1 MTRMPAR
8 MPAAPGPGL
17 VVLDFDGTLADSFA
31 WFCSV
36 LNGVADRYRFRRVE
50 AHEVEELRLQGA
62 RAIVAHLG
70 IPRWKLPLI
79 ARHMHALAARDAAQI
94 ALFPGV
100 PAMLDAVAEAGVPL
114 AILSSNR
121 ADTVRRVLG
130 PDSAARIGTYACGAS
145 IFGKARRLRALL
157 ARTGVAP
164 HRALCIGDEIRDLEA
179 ARALGCPFGAVAWGY
194 TDPRTL
200 ASLGPEHLFSEPGE
214 IARLAAGGGGHM
226 PRLAPG
232 TMLVPLPLPNG
243 S

>member
-214 IARLAAGGGGHM
+214 IARLAAGGAGHM

>member
-1 MTRMPAR
+1 MAGH
-8 MPAAPGPGL
+8 AAGPRL
-17 VVLDFDGTLADSFA
+17 VVLDFDGTLADSFD

-36 LNGVADRYRFRRVE
+36 LNGVAERYRFRTVE
-50 AHEVEELRLQGA
+50 AHEVDALRLQGA

-79 ARHMHALAARDAAQI
+79 ARHLHALAARDAARI

-100 PAMLDAVAEAGVPL
+100 PEMLSGVAAAGVPM

-121 ADTVRRVLG
+121 ADTVRRILG
-130 PDSAARIGTYACGAS
+130 PENAGRIDAYACGAAL
-145 IFGKARRLRALL
+145 FGKARRLRALL
-157 ARTGVAP
+157 ARRGVAP
-164 HRALCIGDEIRDLEA
+164 DRALCIGDEIRDLEA

-194 TDPRTL
+194 TDPRAL
-200 ASLGPEHLFSEPGE
+200 AAQGPEHLFSEPGE
-214 IARLAAGGGGHM
+214 IARLVAGAAAHR

-232 TMLVPLPLPNG
+232 TTLAPLPLPNG

>member
-1 MTRMPAR
+1 MNRSITPPR
-8 MPAAPGPGL
+8 L
-17 VVLDFDGTLADSFA
+17 VVLDFDGTLADSFD

-50 AHEVEELRLQGA
+50 AHEVDDLRLQGA

-70 IPRWKLPLI
+70 IPRWKLPFI

-100 PAMLDAVAEAGVPL
+100 PDMLAEIAAAGVGL

-130 PDSAARIGTYACGAS
+130 PGNAAPIGAYACGAS
-145 IFGKARRLRALL
+145 IFGKGRRLRALL
-157 ARTGVAP
+157 ARTGVRPAQ
-164 HRALCIGDEIRDLEA
+164 ALCIGDEIRDLDA
-179 ARALGCPFGAVAWGY
+179 ARALGCPFGAVSWGY
-194 TDPRTL
+194 TDPRAL
-200 ASLGPEHLFSEPGE
+200 AAQEPDYLFSEPAEIARE
-214 IARLAAGGGGHM
+214 IARLAAGVSDHW

-232 TMLVPLPLPNG
+232 TTLAPLPLPNG

>member
-1 MTRMPAR
+1 MPPR
-8 MPAAPGPGL
+8 PGEAGPSL

-50 AHEVEELRLQGA
+50 AHEVEGLRLQGA

-70 IPRWKLPLI
+70 IPRWKLPFI
-79 ARHMHALAARDAAQI
+79 ARHMHALAARDAARI

-100 PAMLDAVAEAGVPL
+100 PAMLAGVQEAGVAL

-130 PDSAARIGTYACGAS
+130 PENAGRIAAYACGAS
-145 IFGKARRLRALL
+145 LFGKARRLRGLL
-157 ARTGVAP
+157 ALRGVP
-164 HRALCIGDEIRDLEA
+164 PERALCIGDEVRDLEA

-194 TDPRTL
+194 TDVAAL
-200 ASLGPEHLFSEPGE
+200 AALGPDHLFAEPDEITRLLRHSER
-214 IARLAAGGGGHM
+214 I
-226 PRLAPG
+226 
-232 TMLVPLPLPNG
+232 
-243 S
+243 

>member
-1 MTRMPAR
+1 MRPRPGGPAPR
-8 MPAAPGPGL
+8 L
-17 VVLDFDGTLADSFA
+17 VVLDFDGTLADSFD

-36 LNGVADRYRFRRVE
+36 LNGVAERYRFRRVE
-50 AHEVEELRLQGA
+50 AHEVEALRLQGA

-70 IPRWKLPLI
+70 IPRWKLPFI
-79 ARHMHALAARDAAQI
+79 ARHMHALAARDAARI

-100 PAMLDAVAEAGVPL
+100 PAMLSEIAAAGVPL

-130 PDSAARIGTYACGAS
+130 PENAGCIAAYACGAS
-145 IFGKARRLRALL
+145 LFGKAWRLRTLL

-164 HRALCIGDEIRDLEA
+164 QQALCIGDEVRDLEA
-179 ARALGCPFGAVAWGY
+179 ARILGCPFGAVAWGY
-194 TDPRTL
+194 TDARAL
-200 ASLGPEHLFSEPGE
+200 AALGPDHMFAEPAE
-214 IARLAAGGGGHM
+214 IARLVAGAPDYR

-232 TMLVPLPLPNG
+232 TTLAPLPEPNG

>member
-1 MTRMPAR
+1 MAR
-8 MPAAPGPGL
+8 PPGTPGPRL
-17 VVLDFDGTLADSFA
+17 VVLDFDGTLADSFD

-50 AHEVEELRLQGA
+50 AHEVEGLRLQGA

-79 ARHMHALAARDAAQI
+79 ARHMHALAARDAGQI

-100 PAMLDAVAEAGVPL
+100 PAMLAEIAAADVRL

-130 PDSAARIGTYACGAS
+130 PGNAAHIAAYACGAS

-157 ARTGVAP
+157 AQTGVAP
-164 HRALCIGDEIRDLEA
+164 EQALCVGDEIRDLEA
-179 ARALGCPFGAVAWGY
+179 ARAAGCPFGAVAWGY
-194 TDPRTL
+194 TDPRAL
-200 ASLGPEHLFSEPGE
+200 AARGPDHLFVEPAE
-214 IARLAAGGGGHM
+214 IVRRVADPVDHM